1 MAIYLVQT
9 QQGDTLVDAK
19 SKAQAIGHIIKPL
32 VTAKAV
38 SAGEVVA
45 LMQKGVKV
53 ETAIEEAASQRQ
65 APRQRPSRRSGWQS
79 ARPR

>member
-53 ETAIEEAASQRQ
+53 ETAIEEAAPEEEVKPKK
-65 APRQRPSRRSGWQS
+65 A
-79 ARPR
+79 AKAAE